1 MKNPLISPNG
11 TPSSSFCF
19 GTMQF
24 GGGADIAQSR
34 AMYDA
39 ARAAGITFFDTAFAY
54 TGGAS
59 ETLLGQFAANERDTL
74 VIATKCDF
82 SGPGTTENINRSLD
96 TSRTRLG
103 MDFVD
108 VFYLHRWDGDTPL
121 EESFKALATLQQQG
135 KIGVIGVS
143 NFSAWQVMKAQT
155 VAEAL
160 GTTINILQPMY
171 NLVKRQVEVE
181 ILPMAAS
188 EGFNV
193 APYSPLGGGLLT
205 GKYTAGN
212 TDPNTG
218 RITTDKGYAIR
229 YGPEWMHQAA
239 TNLSSIAAR
248 ENINPATL
256 AVAWAAMHP
265 AVTTP
270 IISARTPEQLQPSL
284 DALDYKISAGL
295 YAELTALSPTPPPA
309 TDRLDDL

>member
-11 TPSSSFCF
+11 TPSSAFCF

-24 GGGADIAQSR
+24 GGGADESQSR

-54 TGGAS
+54 TKGAS
-59 ETLLGQFAANERDTL
+59 ETLLGQFAKAERDAL
-74 VIATKCDF
+74 IIATKCDF
-82 SGPGTTENINRSLD
+82 SAPHTATNINRSLE
-96 TSRTRLG
+96 TSRSRLG

-121 EESFKALATLQQQG
+121 GTSFEALATLQQAG
-135 KIGVIGVS
+135 KIGTIGVS
-143 NFSAWQVMKAQT
+143 NFSAWQVMKAQS
-155 VAEAL
+155 VAEKFD
-160 GTTINILQPMY
+160 TRINILQPMY

-205 GKYTAGN
+205 GKYATG
-212 TDPNTG
+212 NTG
-218 RITTDKGYAIR
+218 RITRDKSYATR

-239 TNLSSIAAR
+239 TDLSAIAQR
-248 ENINPATL
+248 ENIDPATL
-256 AVAWAAMHP
+256 AVAWVAQNP
-265 AVTTP
+265 AVTSP

-284 DALDYKISAGL
+284 DALGYQMSAEL
-295 YAELTALSPTPPPA
+295 YAELTALSPTLPPA
-309 TDRLDDL
+309 TDRLDDV

>member
-1 MKNPLISPNG
+1 MKNPLISLNG

-24 GGGADIAQSR
+24 GGRADETQSR

-39 ARAAGITFFDTAFAY
+39 SRAAGITFFDTAFAY
-54 TGGAS
+54 TDGTS
-59 ETLLGQFAANERDTL
+59 ETLLGQFAKDERDAL

-82 SGPGTTENINRSLD
+82 SGPSTAENINRSFD
-96 TSRTRLG
+96 TSRSRLG
-103 MDFVD
+103 MDFID

-121 EESFKALATLQQQG
+121 EDSFQALATLQQTG

-143 NFSAWQVMKAQT
+143 NFSAWQVMKAQA
-155 VAEAL
+155 VAAKL
-160 GTTINILQPMY
+160 GTSINILQPMY

-205 GKYTAGN
+205 GKYTAG
-212 TDPNTG
+212 DAG
-218 RITTDKGYAIR
+218 RLTTDKGYATR
-229 YGPEWMHQAA
+229 YGPEWMHQTAA
-239 TNLSSIAAR
+239 DLTALAAR

-256 AVAWAAMHP
+256 AVAWAAQHP

-284 DALDYKISAGL
+284 DALNYKMPAEL
-295 YAELTALSPTPPPA
+295 YAEITALSPTPPPA
-309 TDRLDDL
+309 TDRLDDV